1 MLARADDALA
11 VLAGIV
17 APSNETLLLQADLH
31 ASLGRMDEA
40 LADCDAAIRAN
51 ADGRDL
57 VYRRKGEL
65 LLRSHRSKEAMSA
78 FDAALGLNPTDPDI
92 MGDTASASRTL
103 GQADRAR
110 KMVDQALL
118 LASRLSRVLHH
129 RAAG

>member
-1 MLARADDALA
+1 
-11 VLAGIV
+11 
-17 APSNETLLLQADLH
+17 
-31 ASLGRMDEA
+31 MDEA

-92 MGDTASASRTL
+92 WCDAARAWRGL
-103 GQADRAR
+103 GPVDRAR
-110 KMVDQALL
+110 RMVDQRLRIHPTSARSVHLGSGRTPGGCV
-118 LASRLSRVLHH
+118 ASSRIV
-129 RAAG
+129 REGNAARGL